1 MVDQEMGIRVA
12 SVQFAIGSGAAV
24 AGAAV
29 AGAAV
34 AGAAV
39 AGAGVAG
46 APHADRNIAATMIKL
61 ITLHKLLF
69 MRILLSD

>member
-1 MVDQEMGIRVA
+1 MAE
-12 SVQFAIGSGAAV
+12 GAAV

-29 AGAAV
+29 AGAAGAAV
-34 AGAAV
+34 AGAAGAAV
-39 AGAGVAG
+39 AGAAGAAVGVA
-46 APHADRNIAATMIKL
+46 AVPHADKNIAATMIKL